1 MRKKFKNW
9 SVEEDD
15 GEVDLTPMIDIVFL
29 LIVFFMTVANMITA
43 EKHPIDMPVALNS
56 TIPEDYGD
64 RTTVTV
70 AADGS
75 LYSGVN
81 SVTLDELAQTL
92 VEAQEENPSVR
103 VFLRAD
109 SSTEHQYVN
118 DVMQAC
124 ANAGLS
130 NVIFAAYQSDK

>member
-1 MRKKFKNW
+1 MKIWNN
-9 SVEEDD
+9 SDED

-43 EKHPIDMPVALNS
+43 EKKPIDVPVALNS
-56 TIPEDYGD
+56 TIPEDYGE

-70 AADGS
+70 QQDGS
-75 LYSGVN
+75 LYAGVYA
-81 SVTLDELAQTL
+81 VTLDELRKIL
-92 VEAQEENPSVR
+92 VESREEDPNVR

-109 SSTEHQYVN
+109 SAAEHQYVN
-118 DVMQAC
+118 DVMKAC

-130 NVIFAAYQSDK
+130 NVIFAAFQSDK